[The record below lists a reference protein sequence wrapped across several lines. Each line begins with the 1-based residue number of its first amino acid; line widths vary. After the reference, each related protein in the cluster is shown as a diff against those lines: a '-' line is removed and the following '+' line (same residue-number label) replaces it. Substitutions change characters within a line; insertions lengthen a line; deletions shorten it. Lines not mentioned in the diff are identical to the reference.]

1 MIYEEQTTLN
11 HNHVY
16 YAQGTSYNKIS
27 YCHKSNKF
35 LFVAARARNRLFYY
49 AASGYN
55 QRQCPHRTIIIK
67 YAQSSIMKKLLI
79 TRHSP
84 AYWRVTFDNPPLNL
98 IDPHLLLSRRMLPS
112 TWQAVWQLILYHL
125 PRHELESADVLIIL
139 VSFVVSN
146 LHPIQE
152 C

>member
-1 MIYEEQTTLN
+1 MIYEEPATTEITTMSTTRRGLPITRSRIVIN
-11 HNHVY
+11 RIN
-16 YAQGTSYNKIS
+16 SYLWERGLEID
-27 YCHKSNKF
+27 YF
-35 LFVAARARNRLFYY
+35 TMLL
-49 AASGYN
+49 GYN
-55 QRQCPHRTIIIK
+55 ERQCTHRTIIIK